1 MNINHRLSYAEKISN
16 DNEYGRKMLD
26 WVGNQSINFNYIHRK
41 MITNYNMYGGKIDT
55 NELKSYL
62 ATDLD
67 NEVLSKLQ
75 HYDISISKLRT
86 LLGEMIARPLNFQAT
101 ATNKDAMN
109 ERLATLDKLLLEHA
123 SRVAEAMQTGMPQFQ
138 LEAMNKEGLKQI
150 DKFMKSEFK
159 LKSEAEANNILKYHS
174 QKQNYKELFLSGFEH
189 AMISA
194 HECYWV
200 GIKNEPVIEILNPL
214 NIRYQMSPDL
224 KNIEDADWACY
235 EYYITLSDAYDFLAK
250 HVEEEEQFEKL
261 DKMASNNYNPNSY
274 YYNQIRNYVE
284 WNTVKKNFPDFS
296 NPDEDTHFTINTII
310 PTFKNL
316 GLNLVKVIYAEWKSL
331 QKKGILTRKVNNA
344 IVKDIVDETYKLD
357 KASGD
362 ISIKWYWVN
371 QVWSGYKVGDRTEC
385 LYLGIGPKKEQF
397 NSIEDPY
404 KAKLGFVGKVYNY
417 VNSEPI
423 ALLDR
428 AKPYQYLYNVISLQ
442 IERLL
447 ASDIGRVLMLDVN
460 AIPDDMDYPDFA
472 HILKT
477 FRIAPFDT
485 SKNKFKNSSFQGF
498 GSSDLSMAQTALR
511 DRLELLMYLQN
522 RCSEVMGI
530 TKEREGRV
538 NQNSNVS
545 DNQQSI
551 VQSNYI
557 TENEFF
563 QHSQCIRNVLTQF
576 LEVCKIY
583 YKENP
588 INAVMLDNNSPL
600 NVTSELLPYYKYDI
614 FLSDSS
620 KDRDLIKFTDTISQA
635 LIQNGYKF
643 SDVLKLMAEDYSISK
658 KIGMLQ
664 ELEKEREEQQAKQ
677 QEMEMQMKQQQME
690 MQYNLEQQKIQEK
703 LQEEQIRTN
712 AKLEIAQMNK
722 DLAIAL
728 QQFKSDTQRYD
739 VDKRTE
745 IKEKEIDSN
754 ASINDTKQLKVQ
766 KDSEDN
772 RLKIMSVN
780 NRTAI
785 DAVKNKLNYDVNKEK
800 NKIIKKTA
808 STKKPVKK

>member
-1 MNINHRLSYAEKISN
+1 MNINHRLPYSEKIKN
-16 DNEYGRKMLD
+16 DNEYGKKMLD
-26 WVGNQSINFNYIHRK
+26 WIGNQSINFNYIHRK

-67 NEVLSKLQ
+67 NEVLGKLQ

-86 LLGEMIARPLNFQAT
+86 LLGEMIARPLNWQAT
-101 ATNKDAMN
+101 ASNKEAMN
-109 ERLATLDKLLLEHA
+109 ERLEMLDNLIIEHVNRIAT
-123 SRVAEAMQTGMPQFQ
+123 AMSNNESQFNLQ
-138 LEAMNKEGLKQI
+138 NMNKDGLKAI
-150 DKFMKSEFK
+150 DTFMKSQFK
-159 LKSEAEANNILKYHS
+159 LKSEEEANNILKYHS
-174 QKQNYKELFLSGFEH
+174 YKQNYKEIFLSGFEH
-189 AMISA
+189 ALISA

-200 GIKNEPVIEILNPL
+200 GIKNEPVIEVLNPL
-214 NIRYQMSPDL
+214 NLRYQMSPDL

-235 EYYITLSDAYDFLAK
+235 EYYITLSDAYDYLSK
-250 HVEEEEQFEKL
+250 HIENEEGYEEL
-261 DKMASNNYNPNSY
+261 DKLSSNNYNPNSY

-284 WNTVKKNFPDFS
+284 WNTVKKNFPDFQ
-296 NPDEDTHFTINTII
+296 NPDENSHFTINTVI

-316 GLNLVKVIYAEWKSL
+316 GLNLVKCIYAEWKSL
-331 QKKGILTRKVNNA
+331 QMKGILTRNVNGRM
-344 IVKDIVDETYKLD
+344 VKDLVDEGYKLD
-357 KASGD
+357 KSTGD
-362 ISIKWYWVN
+362 ISIKWYYVN
-371 QVWSGYKVGDRTEC
+371 QVWSGIKVGDRTES
-385 LYLGIGPKKEQF
+385 LYLAIGPKKEQF
-397 NSIEDPY
+397 NDIDNPY

-442 IERLL
+442 VERLL

-485 SKNKFKNSSFQGF
+485 SKSKFKNSSFQGF
-498 GSSDLSMAQTALR
+498 GSSDLSMAQSALR
-511 DRLELLMYLQN
+511 DRLELLMYLQG

-545 DNQQSI
+545 DNQQAI

-563 QHSQCIRNVLTQF
+563 QHSQCIKNVLTQF

-583 YKENP
+583 YSENP
-588 INAVMLDNNSPL
+588 IEAVMLDNNSPI
-600 NVTSELLPYYKYDI
+600 NISSKSLPYYKYDI
-614 FLSDSS
+614 FVSDSS

-635 LIQNGYKF
+635 LIQNGYKY
-643 SDVLKLMAEDYSISK
+643 SDVLRLMAEDYSISK
-658 KIGMLQ
+658 KIEILTK
-664 ELEKEREEQQAKQ
+664 LEKDREEQQQ
-677 QEMEMQMKQQQME
+677 KQQQME
-690 MQYNLEQQKIQEK
+690 MEMKQKQFDMQYQLEQQKIQEK
-703 LQEEQIRTN
+703 LQEEQVRTN

-722 DLAIAL
+722 DLALAL
-728 QQFKSDTQRYD
+728 QQFKSDTIKYD
-739 VDKRTE
+739 VDKRSE
-745 IKEKEIDSN
+745 IKEKEIN
-754 ASINDTKQLKVQ
+754 VNDATNEIKKVKVD
-766 KDSEDN
+766 KDSEDA
-772 RLKIMSVN
+772 RLKVLATERRNIIDSVN
-780 NRTAI
+780 N
-785 DAVKNKLNYDVNKEK
+785 KMKHDVD
-800 NKIIKKTA
+800 KK
-808 STKKPVKK
+808 KVKK

>member
-1 MNINHRLSYAEKISN
+1 MNINHRLPYSKKIQDN
-16 DNEYGRKMLD
+16 NEYGRKMLD
-26 WVGNQSINFNYIHRK
+26 WIGNQSINFNYIHRK

-62 ATDLD
+62 ATDID

-75 HYDISISKLRT
+75 HYDICISKLRT
-86 LLGEMIARPLNFQAT
+86 LIGEMIARPLNYQAT
-101 ATNKDAMN
+101 ASNKEAMN
-109 ERLATLDKLLLEHA
+109 ERLDMLDKLLLEHA
-123 SRVAEAMQTGMPQFQ
+123 SNIATAMQNGMSD
-138 LEAMNKEGLKQI
+138 LDLTNMNKDGLKAI

-159 LKSEAEANNILKYHS
+159 LKSEIEANNIIKYHFH
-174 QKQNYKELFLSGFEH
+174 KQNYKELFLTGFEH
-189 AMISA
+189 ALISA

-200 GIKNEPVIEILNPL
+200 GVKNEPVIEILNPL

-250 HVEEEEQFEKL
+250 HIEEEEDFEKL
-261 DKMASNNYNPNSY
+261 DKLASNNYNPNSY

-296 NPDEDTHFTINTII
+296 NPDEQGHYTINTII

-331 QKKGILTRKVNNA
+331 QKKGILTRKVNGQT
-344 IVKDIVDETYKLD
+344 VKDIVDENYKLD
-357 KASGD
+357 KTTGD

-385 LYLGIGPKKEQF
+385 LYLAIGPKKEQF
-397 NSIEDPY
+397 NNIENPY
-404 KAKLGFVGKVYNY
+404 KAKLGFVGRVFNY

-485 SKNKFKNSSFQGF
+485 SKSKFKNSSFQGF

-522 RCSEVMGI
+522 RCSEVLGI

-563 QHSQCIRNVLTQF
+563 QHSLCIKNVLSQF

-588 INAVMLDNNSPL
+588 IDAVMLDSNSPIS
-600 NVTSELLPYYKYDI
+600 VTSSVLPYYKYDI
-614 FLSDSS
+614 FISDST
-620 KDRDLIKFTDTISQA
+620 KDRDLIKFTDQISQA
-635 LIQNGYKF
+635 LIQNGYKY

-658 KIGMLQ
+658 KIEILQ
-664 ELEKEREEQQAKQ
+664 KLEKEREEQQAKQ
-677 QEMEMQMKQQQME
+677 QQMEMEMKQKQFE
-690 MQYNLEQQKIQEK
+690 LQYQLEQQKIQEK

-722 DLAIAL
+722 DLAMAL
-728 QQFKSDTQRYD
+728 QQFKSDTQKYD

-745 IKEKEIDSN
+745 TKEKEIDVNSKLADVKKETSDKVSN
-754 ASINDTKQLKVQ
+754 
-766 KDSEDN
+766 DN
-772 RLKIMSVN
+772 RLKI
-780 NRTAI
+780 
-785 DAVKNKLNYDVNKEK
+785 LNDSER
-800 NKIIKKTA
+800 NKIDTYKNLLKYDIDRKKI
-808 STKKPVKK
+808 SSDNKKNTNKK